1 MSKIAIVVLS
11 QTSSAESLSTDELEG
26 RIQQELKLGSLS
38 RSWKVEKVTVLEG

>member
-1 MSKIAIVVLS
+1 MRL
-11 QTSSAESLSTDELEG
+11 TFHDELEG